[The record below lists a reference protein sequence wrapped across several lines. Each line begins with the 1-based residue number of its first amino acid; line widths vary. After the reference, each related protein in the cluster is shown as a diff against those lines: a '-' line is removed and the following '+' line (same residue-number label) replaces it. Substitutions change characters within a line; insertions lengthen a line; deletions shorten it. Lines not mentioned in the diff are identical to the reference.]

1 MPRHGASSLIR
12 SVGAIENLPSQ
23 FALRCI
29 SFVSLNLCLSLAFV
43 VAATVTVTVSTHF
56 ICVFS
61 VHTAFFA
68 FIISVS
74 VVTSCSAPAPV
85 SAFFYDSDSF
95 TAIVV
100 RFVRLTYRVMPCLL
114 LLLLV
119 LLSLLLMLA
128 PLICRLIWLLMH
140 ATTFIAM
147 LAVLLLTWEQFI
159 AQYFVI
165 NLKDPLYPI
174 ENVPFPAVS
183 ICSNNRISMQ
193 AVINYAQEL

>member
-56 ICVFS
+56 ICMFS

-68 FIISVS
+68 FFISVS
-74 VVTSCSAPAPV
+74 VVTPCSAPD
-85 SAFFYDSDSF
+85 SAFASSYNSDSF

-114 LLLLV
+114 LLV
-119 LLSLLLMLA
+119 LLPLLLMLA

>member
-12 SVGAIENLPSQ
+12 SVGTIENLPSQ

-68 FIISVS
+68 FFISVS
-74 VVTSCSAPAPV
+74 VVTSCSAPA
-85 SAFFYDSDSF
+85 SALFYDSDSF

-114 LLLLV
+114 LIV
-119 LLSLLLMLA
+119 LLPLLLMLA

>member
-1 MPRHGASSLIR
+1 M
-12 SVGAIENLPSQ
+12 
-23 FALRCI
+23 
-29 SFVSLNLCLSLAFV
+29 
-43 VAATVTVTVSTHF
+43 
-56 ICVFS
+56 
-61 VHTAFFA
+61 
-68 FIISVS
+68 
-74 VVTSCSAPAPV
+74 
-85 SAFFYDSDSF
+85 
-95 TAIVV
+95 

-119 LLSLLLMLA
+119 LLPLLLMLA

>member
-68 FIISVS
+68 FFISVS
-74 VVTSCSAPAPV
+74 VVTSCSAPV

-114 LLLLV
+114 LFLP
-119 LLSLLLMLA
+119 LLLMLA

-147 LAVLLLTWEQFI
+147 LAVVLLTWEQFI

-183 ICSNNRISMQ
+183 ICSNNRISMH

>member
-1 MPRHGASSLIR
+1 M
-12 SVGAIENLPSQ
+12 
-23 FALRCI
+23 
-29 SFVSLNLCLSLAFV
+29 AFV

-68 FIISVS
+68 FFISVS
-74 VVTSCSAPAPV
+74 VVTPCSAPA

-95 TAIVV
+95 TAIDV

-114 LLLLV
+114 LLV
-119 LLSLLLMLA
+119 LLLPLLLMLA

-193 AVINYAQEL
+193 AAINYAQEL

>member
-1 MPRHGASSLIR
+1 MASLIR

-29 SFVSLNLCLSLAFV
+29 SFVSLNLLPLSLAFV
-43 VAATVTVTVSTHF
+43 VAVSTHF
-56 ICVFS
+56 VRVFS

-68 FIISVS
+68 FFISVS
-74 VVTSCSAPAPV
+74 VVTSCSDFA
-85 SAFFYDSDSF
+85 SSCSYDSDSF
-95 TAIVV
+95 TVIVV

-114 LLLLV
+114 LPLLP
-119 LLSLLLMLA
+119 LLLMLA

-193 AVINYAQEL
+193 AVINYALEL